1 MNSRIKSELIK
12 MCEGYF
18 PEDILKDS
26 GDDNELR
33 ELAKIATFKNIEK
46 SLNVDKSKELEQ
58 FKQLL
63 QGLTRP
69 PQ

>member
-18 PEDILKDS
+18 PEDTLKDS
-26 GDDNELR
+26 GDDNEIR

-46 SLNVDKSKELEQ
+46 
-58 FKQLL
+58 
-63 QGLTRP
+63 RY
-69 PQ
+69 